1 MQFLSDF
8 LGCNLKNL
16 SNFQNFANFNLE
28 NFDFQKHHF
37 QENFSLKY
45 LHNSNIVLIFVS
57 VKTKDN
63 RVMKKYLVIT
73 NNEKYYLIE
82 AISSISAAKKLT
94 SYLLKK
100 NNVTLDE
107 VFELIKNVE
116 NIIDLT
122 KFNLED

>member
-1 MQFLSDF
+1 M
-8 LGCNLKNL
+8 
-16 SNFQNFANFNLE
+16 
-28 NFDFQKHHF
+28 
-37 QENFSLKY
+37 
-45 LHNSNIVLIFVS
+45 
-57 VKTKDN
+57 
-63 RVMKKYLVIT
+63 
-73 NNEKYYLIE
+73 
-82 AISSISAAKKLT
+82 KKLT